1 MATLITE
8 SMDLLARAREL
19 WLSPD
24 ADMQEVERLYRM
36 VLADKE
42 IAHPHVTSDNA
53 FAVGYERLALILCQ
67 SGRSKEVSSILG
79 SLGYTCRLSSLVLDY
94 PSMLDSSTLPTTTK
108 QQSKVKPPC
117 RILDNFLT
125 SDELKILQDVF
136 LDTDA
141 SYWVDHNYQV
151 EPPSPYFSYI
161 IPLSKASDDFGF
173 IGHVVLKCLH
183 HLKSKFP
190 HLNKATTVEM
200 WAHNRPHA
208 SGHQMHFDSDNE
220 GMGGVRNPVIST
232 ILFLTDGT
240 GGPSLVTNQKLAH
253 GQLATMGWL
262 SSSKEKRLVAFDG
275 QVLHGV
281 VPGKGCSGPGRR
293 VTLMFAFW
301 KKIKVREG
309 GGAAKAFSNDNA
321 AWAVSLKRDY
331 SVDTEHDETPG
342 PTEVEPFEVKPIY
355 ESLNGEAWSRDMGF
369 PEYDKVF
376 QGF

>member
-1 MATLITE
+1 MATLATE
-8 SMDLLARAREL
+8 SMDLLARARKL

-24 ADMQEVERLYRM
+24 ADMEEVERLYRE
-36 VLADKE
+36 VLTDKG
-42 IAHPHVTSDNA
+42 IARHHGASDNA
-53 FAVGYERLALILCQ
+53 AAAGYERLALILCQ

-79 SLGYTCRLSSLVLDY
+79 SLGYACRLSSLVLDY
-94 PSMLDSSTLPTTTK
+94 PTILDTSSSPTPTEQEPKAKLP
-108 QQSKVKPPC
+108 C
-117 RILDNFLT
+117 HILDNFLT
-125 SDELKILQDVF
+125 SGELKILQDVF
-136 LDTDA
+136 LDPGA

-151 EPPSPYFSYI
+151 EPPSPYFSYL
-161 IPLSKASDDFGF
+161 IPLSKANDDFGF
-173 IGHVVLKCLH
+173 IGRIVLKCLH

-190 HLNKATTVEM
+190 HLSKSTSVEM

-220 GMGGVRNPVIST
+220 GMGGVRNPIMST

-253 GQLATMGWL
+253 GQLATKGWL

-281 VPGKGCSGPGRR
+281 VPGKGYSGPGRR

-309 GGAAKAFSNDNA
+309 GGAAQAFTNDTA

-331 SVDTEHDETPG
+331 LVDAEHDETPG
-342 PTEVEPFEVKPIY
+342 PTEVKPFEVKPIY
-355 ESLNGEAWSRDMGF
+355 ETLDGEAWNRGMGF